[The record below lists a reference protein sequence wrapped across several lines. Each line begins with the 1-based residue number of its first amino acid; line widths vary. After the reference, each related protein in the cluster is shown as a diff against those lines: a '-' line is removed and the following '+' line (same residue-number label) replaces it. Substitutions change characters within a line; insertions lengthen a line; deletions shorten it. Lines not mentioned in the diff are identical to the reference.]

1 MRCSS
6 NILFSVNLLFGTR
19 GWRRE
24 KKEGQ
29 IIHVHEKRRILTP
42 AAAPLP
48 ESRPLAHVSSSSGVF
63 GCMLLVLLVVRY

>member
-1 MRCSS
+1 MLRKG
-6 NILFSVNLLFGTR
+6 ILLFCVTHSPLRHG
-19 GWRRE
+19 GLE
-24 KKEGQ
+24 KEGQ

-63 GCMLLVLLVVRY
+63 GYMLLVLLFVMY